1 MDWLVDT
8 GCTVTLVSS
17 QVFNQLPV
25 EDRPDLAPSSNEL
38 VSADGSSINSYGEA
52 LFNITIGHKT
62 ICHRA
67 IGDIKNDGLIG
78 LISYSTSPLLIDQ
91 QTFCQTNFA
100 EYILQHQPVE
110 FQLRRTL

>member
-38 VSADGSSINSYGEA
+38 VSADGSSINSYGDA

-67 IGDIKNDGLIG
+67 IVADIKNDGLIG
-78 LISYSTSPLLIDQ
+78 IDFLAQHQFSIDFKTSKL
-91 QTFCQTNFA
+91 FCQDEAISA
-100 EYILQHQPVE
+100 EYILGQH
-110 FQLRRTL
+110 RTC